1 MTESFEQLFEQSL
14 NETPMLPGTIITA
27 TVERVEDKHVVVDAG
42 LKSESYI
49 PIEQFYSEGGVLE
62 IKAGDKVKV
71 ALEVIEDGFG
81 STRLSRER
89 AKRLES
95 WSHLEQ
101 AYESKETIRG
111 MIVGRVKGGFTV
123 EINKVRAFL
132 PGSLVDVKPIRDPES
147 FEGKEFEFK
156 VIKVDVK
163 RNNIVVSRR
172 AVLEAETNVE
182 RAAVLENISEGH
194 EIKGVI
200 KNLTDYGAFVDLGGV
215 DGLLHITDMS
225 WKRIKHPSEILNIG
239 DEIKVKVLKID
250 RDNVRVSLGLKQLG
264 GDPWQ
269 DISQRFPVNGK
280 ISGRVTN
287 ITDYG
292 CFVEIEE
299 GIEGLVHVS
308 EMDWTNKNVNPNKV
322 IHLGQE
328 VEVMVLDVDAE
339 RRRISLGIKQC
350 VSNPWSAFAESHE
363 KSEQVKG
370 KIKSITDF
378 GIFLELDGGI
388 DGLIYLSDIA
398 WSETDAQEILRKY
411 QKGDELEAVIL
422 AIDVERERIALGLK
436 QLAEDPLAA
445 YLAEH
450 EKGTIVTGKVVE
462 IEQKQAV
469 IELAEG
475 IRGVLR
481 ASELA
486 AEKVEDAR
494 TKLQIGD
501 EIEAKIMGTDRK
513 THAIMLSV
521 KSKDAKASVAT
532 SDGAAKTGAGS
543 GGSKKGKSAKAA
555 SGSGGAAAG
564 ATTSSSGK
572 KKKSDSPL
580 KTTLGDLLKGR
591 MSGEDEAEEKK

>member
-1 MTESFEQLFEQSL
+1 MKQNTETFEQLFEKSL
-14 NETPMLPGTIITA
+14 TETPMLPGAIITA
-27 TVERVEDKHVVVDAG
+27 TVERIEDKHIIVDAG

-49 PIEQFYSEGGVLE
+49 PIEQFYDENGKLEAKVGEEVKVVLE
-62 IKAGDKVKV
+62 VVD
-71 ALEVIEDGFG
+71 DSFG
-81 STRLSRER
+81 TSRLSRER

-95 WSHLEQ
+95 WSHLER
-101 AYESKETIRG
+101 AYEAKETIRG
-111 MIVGRVKGGFTV
+111 TIVGRVKGGFTV

-132 PGSLVDVKPIRDPES
+132 PGSLVDVKPIRDPEA

-156 VIKVDVK
+156 VIKVDPK

-182 RAAVLENISEGH
+182 RAAVLENINEGD
-194 EIKGVI
+194 EVKGVV
-200 KNLTDYGAFVDLGGV
+200 KNLTDYGAFIDLGGV

-239 DEIKVKVLKID
+239 DEIKVRVLKID

-269 DISQRFPVNGK
+269 DISQRYPVNSK

-350 VSNPWSAFAESHE
+350 TANPWAAFAENHE
-363 KSEQVKG
+363 KAENVKG

-398 WSETDAQEILRKY
+398 WSETEAQEILRKY

-436 QLAEDPLAA
+436 QLAEDPLAN
-445 YLAEH
+445 YLNEH
-450 EKGTIVTGKVVE
+450 EKGCIVTGKVVE
-462 IEQKQAV
+462 VDQKHAV
-469 IELAEG
+469 VELAEG
-475 IRGVLR
+475 IRGMLR
-481 ASELA
+481 ASEISV
-486 AEKVEDAR
+486 EKVEDAR
-494 TKLQIGD
+494 TKLNVGD
-501 EIEAKIMGTDRK
+501 SVEAKIMGTDRK
-513 THAIMLSV
+513 VHMITLSI
-521 KSKDAKASVAT
+521 KAKDTKTPAK
-532 SDGAAKTGAGS
+532 KE
-543 GGSKKGKSAKAA
+543 KSAKA
-555 SGSGGAAAG
+555 STKSAAG
-564 ATTSSSGK
+564 TSTAGK
-572 KKKSDSPL
+572 KKKSESTL
-580 KTTLGDLLKGR
+580 KTTLGDLFKGHIEKE
-591 MSGEDEAEEKK
+591 GEDK

>member
-1 MTESFEQLFEQSL
+1 VKQAMETFEQLFEKSL
-14 NETPMLPGTIITA
+14 TDTPMLPGAIISA
-27 TVERVEDKHVVVDAG
+27 TVERVEDKYVVVDAG

-49 PIEQFYSEGGVLE
+49 PIEQFYDENGQVE
-62 IKAGDKVKV
+62 VNIGDEVKV
-71 ALEVIEDGFG
+71 ALEVMEDGFG

-101 AYESKETIRG
+101 AYEAKETIRG
-111 MIVGRVKGGFTV
+111 IIVGRVKGGFTV

-132 PGSLVDVKPIRDPES
+132 PGSLVDVKPIRDPEA

-156 VIKVDVK
+156 VIKVDPK

-172 AVLEAETNVE
+172 AVLEAESNVE
-182 RAAVLENISEGH
+182 RAAVLENINEGD
-194 EIKGVI
+194 EVKGIV
-200 KNLTDYGAFVDLGGV
+200 KNLTDYGAFIDLGGV

-239 DEIKVKVLKID
+239 DEIKVRVLKID
-250 RDNVRVSLGLKQLG
+250 RENVRVSLGLKQLG
-264 GDPWQ
+264 GDPWH
-269 DISQRFPVNGK
+269 DISQRYPVNSK
-280 ISGRVTN
+280 ITGRVTN

-339 RRRISLGIKQC
+339 RRRISLGVKQC
-350 VSNPWSAFAESHE
+350 TSNPWAAFAENHE
-363 KSEQVKG
+363 KGETVKG

-398 WSETDAQEILRKY
+398 WSETEAQETLRKH
-411 QKGDELEAVIL
+411 QKGDELEAIIL

-436 QLAEDPLAA
+436 QLAEDPLAN
-445 YLAEH
+445 YLNEH
-450 EKGTIVTGKVVE
+450 EKGCVVNGTVVE
-462 IEQKQAV
+462 VDQKQAIV
-469 IELAEG
+469 ELADG

-481 ASELA
+481 ASEISA
-486 AEKVEDAR
+486 DKVEDVR
-494 TKLQIGD
+494 TKFNVGD
-501 EIEAKIMGTDRK
+501 AVEAKIMGTDRK
-513 THAIMLSV
+513 VHAITLSIKAKDGKTPAK
-521 KSKDAKASVAT
+521 KSTKTATKA
-532 SDGAAKTGAGS
+532 
-543 GGSKKGKSAKAA
+543 AA
-555 SGSGGAAAG
+555 SGA
-564 ATTSSSGK
+564 SSSTAK
-572 KKKSDSPL
+572 KKKSESTL
-580 KTTLGDLLKGR
+580 KTTLGDLFKGHIN
-591 MSGEDEAEEKK
+591 GNDEKEDDK

>member
-1 MTESFEQLFEQSL
+1 MKNMSESFAQLFEQSL
-14 NETPMLPGTIITA
+14 TETPMLPGAIISA
-27 TVERVEDKHVVVDAG
+27 TVERVEDKHVIVDAG
-42 LKSESYI
+42 LKSQSYI
-49 PIEQFYSEGGVLE
+49 PIEQFYDETGKLE
-62 IKAGDKVKV
+62 IKVGDEVKV
-71 ALEVIEDGFG
+71 ALEVMEDGFG

-95 WSHLEQ
+95 WSHLER
-101 AYESKETIRG
+101 AYEAKETIRG
-111 MIVGRVKGGFTV
+111 VVVGRVKGGFTV

-132 PGSLVDVKPIRDPES
+132 PGSLVDVKPIRDPEA

-156 VIKVDVK
+156 VIKVDPK

-172 AVLEAETNVE
+172 AVLEAESNVE
-182 RAAVLENISEGH
+182 RAAVLENINEGD
-194 EIKGVI
+194 EVKGIV
-200 KNLTDYGAFVDLGGV
+200 KNLTDYGAFIDLGGV

-264 GDPWQ
+264 GDPWH
-269 DISQRFPVNGK
+269 DISQRYPVNSK

-350 VSNPWSAFAESHE
+350 TPNPWAAFAENHE
-363 KSEQVKG
+363 KGEHVKG

-398 WSETDAQEILRKY
+398 WSESDAQDTLRKH

-436 QLAEDPLAA
+436 QLAEDPLAN
-445 YLAEH
+445 YLEAN
-450 EKGTIVTGKVVE
+450 EKGVMVSGTVVE
-462 IEQKQAV
+462 VDQKHIMV
-469 IELAEG
+469 ELAEG
-475 IRGVLR
+475 IRGILR
-481 ASELA
+481 NAEMS

-494 TKLQIGD
+494 TKYQLGD
-501 EIEAKIMGTDRK
+501 TVEAKIMGTDRK
-513 THAIMLSV
+513 VHAITLSI
-521 KSKDAKASVAT
+521 KAKDAKAPAKKAT
-532 SDGAAKTGAGS
+532 
-543 GGSKKGKSAKAA
+543 KATK
-555 SGSGGAAAG
+555 AAAG
-564 ATTSSSGK
+564 ATATPAAATTGK
-572 KKKSDSPL
+572 KKKAGAAESGL
-580 KTTLGDLLKGR
+580 KTTFGDLFNISNG
-591 MSGEDEAEEKK
+591 DEKESE

>member
-1 MTESFEQLFEQSL
+1 MKQNTAVNFADLFEQSL
-14 NETPMLPGTIITA
+14 TQTPMLPGAVINATI
-27 TVERVEDKHVVVDAG
+27 ERIEGKHVVVDAG

-49 PIEQFYSEGGVLE
+49 PVEQFYDENGKLE
-62 IKAGDKVKV
+62 VKVGDEVKV
-71 ALEVIEDGFG
+71 ALEVLEDGFG

-95 WSHLEQ
+95 WIHLEQ
-101 AYESKETIRG
+101 AYEAKETIRG
-111 MIVGRVKGGFTV
+111 VIVGRVKGGFTV

-132 PGSLVDVKPIRDPES
+132 PGSLVDVKPIRDPEA

-156 VIKVDVK
+156 VIKVDAK

-172 AVLEAETNVE
+172 AVLEAESNVE
-182 RAAVLENISEGH
+182 RAAVLENINEGN
-194 EIKGVI
+194 EVKGIV

-225 WKRIKHPSEILNIG
+225 WKRIKHPSEILTIG

-264 GDPWQ
+264 GDPWL
-269 DISQRFPVNGK
+269 DISGRYPVNSR

-350 VSNPWSAFAESHE
+350 TSNPWAAFAENHE
-363 KSEQVKG
+363 KGEHVKG

-398 WSETDAQEILRKY
+398 WSEAEAQETLRQY

-436 QLAEDPLAA
+436 QLAEDPLAN
-445 YLAEH
+445 YLNEN
-450 EKGTIVTGKVVE
+450 EKGTMVTGKVVE
-462 IEQKQAV
+462 VDPKFATV
-469 IELAEG
+469 ELSDG
-475 IRGVLR
+475 VRGVLR
-481 ASELA
+481 V
-486 AEKVEDAR
+486 AEIAGDKVEDVR
-494 TKLQIGD
+494 TKFQVGD
-501 EIEAKIMGTDRK
+501 SVDARIMGTDRK
-513 THAIMLSV
+513 THAISLSM
-521 KSKDAKASVAT
+521 KSKDAKAP
-532 SDGAAKTGAGS
+532 AAKKTTAKASTKAAGS
-543 GGSKKGKSAKAA
+543 T
-555 SGSGGAAAG
+555 AAA
-564 ATTSSSGK
+564 ATGGK
-572 KKKSDSPL
+572 KKKSAADAL
-580 KTTLGDLLKGR
+580 KTTLGDLFNIGASDDKDN
-591 MSGEDEAEEKK
+591 SK